1 MRRRKPADRA
11 FTIRSMHIPLGV
23 THGETAMFKTREMAG
38 LLIFCNDCD
47 YFIAHRYDQ
56 FSQLE
61 DVEVNAY
68 CGGELQLREKRAF
81 SITRFSCDRYSFRPL
96 RDFLLLVQM
105 LVLLK
110 RHAPE
115 VVHTITIKPNLLGG
129 LAVRIYNLF
138 AARKCRLVMM
148 TAGLGR
154 IFAGGKGWM
163 RRLVVL
169 GLKAALSG
177 GDIVAVFENTADR
190 DHWVSLGILKRSST
204 RLLPGAGVDP
214 HKFRFA
220 PGRAASPLRILFAS
234 RLLKSKGLE
243 LFIDIATEM
252 ACRGIVAEFII
263 AGRHDP
269 KDPDSVD
276 LSEHHLPAN
285 VSYIGPCTD
294 MPSLLSST
302 HVVLLPTVY
311 SEGLPRI
318 LIEAAATGNVLIA
331 SDIPGCR
338 RIVDHGKNGFLLP
351 VRGGKVDFEGIVG
364 AIEALVANPDLV
376 KRMGAAGN
384 AKFYEG
390 GFDIA
395 SVRTAM
401 KAILFNKPA
410 NQWEM

>member
-1 MRRRKPADRA
+1 MY
-11 FTIRSMHIPLGV
+11 IPLDL
-23 THGETAMFKTREMAG
+23 THGGIAMFKTHEMTG

-47 YFIAHRYDQ
+47 YFLAHRYDQ

-61 DVEVNAY
+61 GIEINAY
-68 CGGELQLREKRAF
+68 CGGELQLKEKRAF

-96 RDFLLLVQM
+96 QDLLLFVQM
-105 LVLLK
+105 LILLK

-129 LAVRIYNLF
+129 LAVRIHNLF
-138 AARKCRLVMM
+138 ATRKCRLVMM

-154 IFAGGKGWM
+154 IFAGDEGWM

-177 GDIVAVFENTADR
+177 GDIVAVFENAADR

-214 HKFRFA
+214 HKFRFVPA
-220 PGRAASPLRILFAS
+220 RAASPLRVLFAS
-234 RLLKSKGLE
+234 RLLKSKGIE
-243 LFIDIATEM
+243 HFIDIAAETTR
-252 ACRGIVAEFII
+252 RGIIAEFII
-263 AGRHDP
+263 AGSHDP
-269 KDPDSVD
+269 RDTDSID
-276 LSEHHLPAN
+276 LSKYQLPAN
-285 VSYIGPCTD
+285 VSYIGPCAD

-318 LIEAAATGNVLIA
+318 LIEGAATGNVLIA

-338 RIVDHGKNGFLLP
+338 RIIDHGVNGFLFP
-351 VRGGKVDFEGIVG
+351 VQGGKVDLEGILG
-364 AIEALVANPDLV
+364 AIETLAANPDLV
-376 KRMGAAGN
+376 TRMGAAGN

-401 KAILFNKPA
+401 NTILFDTPA